1 MIATETAEARI
12 LLVDDHP
19 MLRHGLASYI
29 NQQEGLLVCGE
40 AENLEQGLSR
50 IESLD
55 PGLVIVDITLRG
67 SDGIEL
73 IRRIRADGNQV
84 PILVLSMHD
93 ESLYA
98 ERVLRTGANGYIMKE
113 EPPEKVL
120 EAIRLVLAGD
130 VYVSN
135 SISNRLLHK
144 AVHGGAKKHGNFVAK
159 LSDRELEVFQLI
171 GLGLGTREIANKL
184 FLSVKTVETYQA
196 NIKQKLHFKTGR
208 ELMRYAVI
216 WLQNQEK

>member
-113 EPPEKVL
+113 EAREKVI
-120 EAIRLVLAGD
+120 EAI
-130 VYVSN
+130 
-135 SISNRLLHK
+135 K
-144 AVHGGAKKHGNFVAK
+144 
-159 LSDRELEVFQLI
+159 
-171 GLGLGTREIANKL
+171 
-184 FLSVKTVETYQA
+184 
-196 NIKQKLHFKTGR
+196 
-208 ELMRYAVI
+208 
-216 WLQNQEK
+216 

>member
-113 EPPEKVL
+113 EPVR
-120 EAIRLVLAGD
+120 RLSKPSSRCSTAVPGSARGWPPCSSSGPWLAKPLAGHRFL
-130 VYVSN
+130 
-135 SISNRLLHK
+135 ISVTASWK
-144 AVHGGAKKHGNFVAK
+144 SFA
-159 LSDRELEVFQLI
+159 
-171 GLGLGTREIANKL
+171 
-184 FLSVKTVETYQA
+184 
-196 NIKQKLHFKTGR
+196 
-208 ELMRYAVI
+208 
-216 WLQNQEK
+216 

>member
-29 NQQEGLLVCGE
+29 NQQEGLSVCGE

-73 IRRIRADGNQV
+73 IRRIRVDGNQV

-113 EPPEKVL
+113 EAREKVI
-120 EAIRLVLAGD
+120 EAIQQVLDGGTWVSPRVASLFVERTMVGQTAGRSPLSHL
-130 VYVSN
+130 SN
-135 SISNRLLHK
+135 
-144 AVHGGAKKHGNFVAK
+144 
-159 LSDRELEVFQLI
+159 RELEVFRLI
-171 GLGLGTREIANKL
+171 GKGFDTRTIAAELGISG
-184 FLSVKTVETYQA
+184 KTVDVHRA
-196 NIKQKLHFKTGR
+196 NIKKKLGMKR
-208 ELMRYAVI
+208 LSELVRYAV
-216 WLQNQEK
+216 NCVESRDTD

>member
-113 EPPEKVL
+113 EAREKVI
-120 EAIRLVLAGD
+120 EAIKQVLDGGTW
-130 VYVSN
+130 VSPRVA
-135 SISNRLLHK
+135 SLFVERTMVGQTPGRSPLSHLSN
-144 AVHGGAKKHGNFVAK
+144 
-159 LSDRELEVFQLI
+159 RELEVFRLI
-171 GLGLGTREIANKL
+171 GKGFDTRTIAAELGISG
-184 FLSVKTVETYQA
+184 KTVDVHRA
-196 NIKQKLHFKTGR
+196 NIKKKLGMKR
-208 ELMRYAVI
+208 LSELVRYAV
-216 WLQNQEK
+216 NCVESRDTD